1 MNLKPKH
8 SLSKIRSC
16 RLLSVGL
23 LCAAWLTARIELS
36 AQEALA
42 PVPQYSITPP
52 AMLPYTTNE
61 LQVFSSDNSIPPL
74 EQKPLAQ
81 WGPVSVRPHVF
92 YRFLYGDSIPSTTTN
107 FVSTSIQ
114 QISPGIFLGLGN
126 HWSLDYTPTLN
137 YYSSSAFRDTLDHY
151 VRLTGGTAYKDW
163 VLGLSQSYQSS
174 SPPLVETGQQTEQQ
188 TFTTALTGTDQINT
202 RMALDLA
209 LGLNIVDT
217 DQFTSYKEW
226 STLNWLHYQFW
237 PRVDTSLGLGVGY
250 VTPNQGSD
258 MLWERFLG
266 RIGFRPANKI
276 SFEVHGGLE
285 TRQFLSGGDANLV
298 NPLVGGLIQYQPF
311 EVTRLSIT
319 VDRTVAASY
328 FQNQITE
335 TFEVVGGVNQRLIKI
350 LYLNL
355 SGGYHHVEYVAS
367 TGAGTG
373 RIDDYYTFDA
383 RLTTTFWKDRGSAA
397 LFYQYSDNSSTEP
410 GFTYNSNQVGFEL
423 GYRW

>member
-1 MNLKPKH
+1 MNPKPNH
-8 SLSKIRSC
+8 SLVDTRRVRQFAI
-16 RLLSVGL
+16 GL
-23 LCAAWLTARIELS
+23 LCVSALAVRIEVS
-36 AQEALA
+36 AQEVLA
-42 PVPQYSITPP
+42 PIPQYSITPP
-52 AMLPYTTNE
+52 AMMQYSTNE
-61 LQVFSSDNSIPPL
+61 LQVFSPDNSVPPL
-74 EQKPLAQ
+74 AQKPLAQ
-81 WGPVSVRPHVF
+81 WGPISVRPHVF

-107 FVSTSIQ
+107 FVSTYIQ
-114 QISPGIFLGLGN
+114 QIAPGILLGLGD

-151 VRLTGGTAYKDW
+151 VRLSGGTAYKDW

-174 SPPLVETGQQTEQQ
+174 SPPLVETGTQTEQQ
-188 TFTTALTGTDQINT
+188 TYLTALTGLWQINT

-209 LGLNIVDT
+209 LHFQVSDT

-226 STLNWLHYQFW
+226 STLDWLHYQFW
-237 PRVDTSLGLGVGY
+237 PRVDTALGLGFGY

-258 MLWERFLG
+258 MLYEQFLG

-276 SFEVHGGLE
+276 SFDVHGGVE

-311 EVTRLSIT
+311 EVTRFSVT

-335 TFEVVGGVNQRLIKI
+335 TFEVVGSLNQRLVKI

-355 SGGYHHVEYVAS
+355 SGGYHHVKYVAS
-367 TGAGTG
+367 TGDSTG

-383 RLTTTFWKDRGSAA
+383 RLSTTFFQERASAA
-397 LFYQYSDNSSTEP
+397 LFYQFSDNSSTAP
-410 GFTYNSNQVGFEL
+410 GFTYNSNQVGVEL